1 MPVTYLIQFDV
12 IPEQRASFLSLLG
25 GVLDAMRSEATFHEA
40 TLHRDPQNENRFL
53 LYETWQDHAEVLEVQ
68 LQRPY
73 RDAFHS
79 ALPTVLRQPRDVS
92 IWVPLRADR
101 ASGLQERQ

>member
-12 IPEQRASFLSLLG
+12 IPEQRAFFLSLLS

-40 TLHRDPQNENRFL
+40 ILHRDPQNENRFL
-53 LYETWQDHAEVLEVQ
+53 LYETWQDHDDVLEVQ

-73 RDAFHS
+73 RHAFHQ
-79 ALPTVLRQPRDVS
+79 ALPTVLRQPRDIS
-92 IWVPLRADR
+92 IWIPLRADR
-101 ASGLQERQ
+101 ASALHERQ

>member
-12 IPEQRASFLSLLG
+12 IPEKRAFFLSLLT

-40 TLHRDPQNENRFL
+40 ILHRDPQNDNRFL
-53 LYETWQDHAEVLEVQ
+53 LYETWQDHDDVLEVQ

-73 RDAFHS
+73 RHAFHQ
-79 ALPTVLRQPRDVS
+79 ALPTALRQPRDIS
-92 IWVPLRADR
+92 IWVPLRTDR
-101 ASGLQERQ
+101 ASGLHESE